1 MSEINWYV
9 VRAVSGQE
17 KKIKTYIEN
26 EAARRKLD
34 ELIPTILIPSEK
46 ITEVRNGK
54 KRVREKNFFPG
65 YMIVNADL
73 NNGEVLHLIKS
84 MPGVIGFLG
93 KNNGTSMIP
102 EPLRQSEINRILG
115 VQEEAV
121 IGETIAP
128 GLTFTKG
135 ESVKVIDGPFS
146 GFDGNVEEVNE
157 DKKKLSVSVKIFGRS
172 TPVELGYMQVE
183 KMQ

>member
-17 KKIKTYIEN
+17 KKIKSYIEN
-26 EAARRKLD
+26 EAIRRKLSD
-34 ELIPTILIPSEK
+34 LVPTILIPSEK

-54 KRVREKNFFPG
+54 KRVREKSFFPG
-65 YMIVNADL
+65 YILVNADL
-73 NNGEVLHLIKS
+73 NNGEVLHMIKS

-93 KNNGTSMIP
+93 RNNGTSMTP

-115 VQEEAV
+115 VQEEV
-121 IGETIAP
+121 IGEVISP
-128 GLTFTKG
+128 SLTFTKG
-135 ESVKVIDGPFS
+135 ENVKVIDGPFS
-146 GFDGNVEEVNE
+146 GFDGTVEEINE

-172 TPVELGYMQVE
+172 TPVELGYVQVE
-183 KMQ
+183 KM